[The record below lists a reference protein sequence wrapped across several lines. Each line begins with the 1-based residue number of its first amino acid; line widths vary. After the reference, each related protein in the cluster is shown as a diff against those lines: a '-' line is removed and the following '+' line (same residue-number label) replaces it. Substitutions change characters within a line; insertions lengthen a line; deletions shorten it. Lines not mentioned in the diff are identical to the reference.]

1 MYSTDYMDAQF
12 IEEFKLYAEKSHL
25 REGSLTALSYPNAT
39 ILPYKNG
46 RGGYWINTVNTL
58 KIQH

>member
-1 MYSTDYMDAQF
+1 MGRMQMYSTDYMDTQF

-46 RGGYWINTVNTL
+46 RGGIG
-58 KIQH
+58 